1 MRLKTQREI
10 QLLKEG
16 GKRLRDILSFLVQ
29 KVEIGMPTYELDI
42 LAREKIS
49 QHGGI
54 PSFLYY
60 GKEFGNPFP
69 SAVCVSLNEE
79 VVHGIP
85 KKERIIKEG
94 DIVSLDIGMWYEG
107 LATDTARTTL
117 VGKSSPDVL
126 RLIQSTNES
135 LDAGI
140 ATIKD
145 GSSLRDFARA
155 VESVAKKNSLGV
167 VRDLVGHGVGHEVHE
182 PPQIANYVSGA
193 SGEKFEAGMVI
204 ALEPMF
210 TLGTWKV
217 EVLND
222 GWTFVTEDGSMSAHF
237 EDTVVVTK
245 DGVEIITR

>member
-1 MRLKTQREI
+1 MRIKTQREI

-16 GKRLRDILSFLVQ
+16 GKRLRDILSFLIQ
-29 KVEIGMPTYELDI
+29 KVEVGIPTYDLDI
-42 LAREKIS
+42 LAREKIA
-49 QHGGI
+49 QQGGK

-85 KKERIIKEG
+85 KKERIIQEG

-107 LATDTARTTL
+107 LATDTARTTI
-117 VGKSSPDVL
+117 VGKTSSDIL
-126 RLIQSTNES
+126 RLVEGTRES

-140 ATIKD
+140 TTIRE

-155 VESVAKKNSLGV
+155 VENIAKKHSLGV

-182 PPQIANYVSGA
+182 PPQIANYVAGA
-193 SGEKFEAGMVI
+193 SGEKFEAGMVV

-217 EVLND
+217 NVLD
-222 GWTFVTEDGSMSAHF
+222 DEWTFVTQDGSMSAHF

-245 DGVEIITR
+245 KGVEIITR